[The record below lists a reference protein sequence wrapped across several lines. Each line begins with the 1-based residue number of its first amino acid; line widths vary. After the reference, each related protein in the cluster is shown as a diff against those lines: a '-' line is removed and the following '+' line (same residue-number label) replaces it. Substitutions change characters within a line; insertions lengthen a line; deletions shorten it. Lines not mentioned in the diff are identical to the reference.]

1 MRKQLPILN
10 STFNIQ
16 SQMHI
21 TSEKLKEIVIESGL
35 VTDEDFVIATEESR
49 RSGQSVAN
57 ILIGRGKIPED
68 YFAELISPY
77 YGAPIINLRKN
88 EATIRPE
95 VLELIPE
102 VYAKSKNIVLF
113 DYNEKEGRVKV
124 AMLDPFDYDTI
135 EYVRAKLGVW
145 VDAYLTTFQS
155 LRYGLKQYKKNVG
168 INFDQI
174 ISENVEESLSI
185 VGDGDVAKIAAAVPI
200 VTILDNVIDHAS
212 SLNASDIHFEPLE
225 KELLVRFRID
235 GIMQEIVSLPVTIA
249 PVLVARVKIL
259 AGMQIDEHRMPQDG
273 RFRFDMDDG
282 SAIDVRVNIMPVFHG
297 EKVEMRILKGAA
309 RPLTLKDLGMSDS
322 GVEILY
328 NEIKKP
334 HGMVLVTGPTGHGK
348 TTTLYAILQILNT
361 PSVNITTIED
371 PIEYEFPRVNQT
383 QVNPKAGITFANG
396 LRALLRQNPDIIM
409 IGEIRDNE
417 TVEIAIHAALTGH
430 LVLSSLHTND
440 STSALPRLLD
450 MGAPAFLLSSTI
462 NLVIAQRLVRR
473 ICTSCTESYV
483 ASPEI
488 TRLIKAQME
497 LAGNPTGSVP
507 ETLYRGRGCKVCGNS
522 GFQGQIGIYELFRI
536 TDSVRDLILREATVG
551 EVRKKAITDGM
562 ESMFEDGLDKV
573 ERGVTTIEEIL
584 RVVKE

>member
-1 MRKQLPILN
+1 
-10 STFNIQ
+10 
-16 SQMHI
+16 MHI
-21 TSEKLKEIVIESGL
+21 SKDKLREIALESGL
-35 VTDEDFVIATEESR
+35 ITDEDFDAVAEESR
-49 RSGQSVAN
+49 RSGQSIAN
-57 ILIGRGKIPED
+57 VLIGSGKIPED
-68 YFAELISPY
+68 YFTELLSPY
-77 YGAPIINLRKN
+77 YSAPIVNLKK
-88 EATIRPE
+88 EAETIDHE
-95 VLELIPE
+95 ILELIPE

-113 DYNEKEGRVKV
+113 AYDKEQGRAKL
-124 AMLDPFDYDTI
+124 AMLDPFDYETI
-135 EYVRAKLGVW
+135 EYVRAKLNVW
-145 VDAYLTTFQS
+145 VDVYLTTLPS
-155 LRYGLKQYKKNVG
+155 LRYGLKQYKKKVG

-174 ISENVEESLSI
+174 ISENVEQSMSVADEA
-185 VGDGDVAKIAAAVPI
+185 DVTKGAAAVPI
-200 VTILDNVIDHAS
+200 VSILDNVIDHAA
-212 SLNASDIHFEPLE
+212 SLNTSDIHFEPLE
-225 KELLVRFRID
+225 KELLIRFRID
-235 GIMQEIVSLPVTIA
+235 GIMQEIVSLPKAIA

-282 SAIDVRVNIMPVFHG
+282 MSIDVRVNIMPVFHG

-309 RPLTLKDLGMSDS
+309 RPLTLKDLGFSDAATD
-322 GVEILY
+322 ILF

-371 PIEYEFPRVNQT
+371 PVEYEFPRVNQT

-430 LVLSSLHTND
+430 LVVSSLHTND
-440 STSALPRLLD
+440 ATSALPRLLD

-473 ICTSCTESYV
+473 ICASCPESYV

-488 TRLIKAQME
+488 IRLIKAQME
-497 LAGNPTGSVP
+497 LSGNTTGDIPT
-507 ETLYRGRGCKVCGNS
+507 TLYRGRGCKVCGNS

-536 TDSVRDLILREATVG
+536 NDSVRELILREATVG
-551 EVRKKAITDGM
+551 EVRKKAIEDGM
-562 ESMFEDGLDKV
+562 KTMFEDGLDKV
-573 ERGVTTIEEIL
+573 ERGITTIEEIL